1 MRLYVWRSPWDGMW
15 WVTRDPKPLVSILAH
30 LRRDDSAR
38 FLTHAEAFADAWAR
52 THPKVAFVP
61 IDSDTY
67 RVVGAMPRSAVTGRY
82 KVDTPGS

>member
-1 MRLYVWRSPWDGMW
+1 MKLYVFRLPLDMPLCPGFVGPW
-15 WVTRDPKPLVSILAH
+15 LVQEPVAGSYTTH
-30 LRRDDSAR
+30 P
-38 FLTHAEAFADAWAR
+38 THAEAFADAWAR

-82 KVDTPGS
+82 KVDTTGS

>member
-1 MRLYVWRSPWDGMW
+1 MKLYVWRFPRTVPAAKSLGGPW
-15 WVTRDPKPLVSILAH
+15 LVQEPVAGSYTTH
-30 LRRDDSAR
+30 P
-38 FLTHAEAFADAWAR
+38 THAEAFADAWAR

-82 KVDTPGS
+82 KVDTTGS

>member
-1 MRLYVWRSPWDGMW
+1 MKLYPTDLYPGDW
-15 WVTRDPKPLVSILAH
+15 TVSTTEKALYLMGFGRVSYH
-30 LRRDDSAR
+30 P
-38 FLTHAEAFADAWAR
+38 THAEAFADAWAR

-82 KVDTPGS
+82 KVSSQS